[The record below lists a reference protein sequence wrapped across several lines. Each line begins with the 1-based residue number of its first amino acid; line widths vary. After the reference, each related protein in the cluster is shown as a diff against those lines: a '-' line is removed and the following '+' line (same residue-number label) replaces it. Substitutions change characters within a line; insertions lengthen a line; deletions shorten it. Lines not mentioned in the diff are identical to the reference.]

1 MKKLLVIL
9 TTLFV
14 LVGCKDAVTKVSEDE
29 KLFKVGNYEYSKEDL
44 YETMKRTDRGTVIL
58 QDAQKVLSDGVELTD
73 DMKKEAQEMVDNF
86 KQIFGDEF
94 DKTLA
99 QIGFDSEEAYM
110 ESLIYPDLKFKS
122 LTQAYVEENLDK
134 FVDEYKPLKARILQ
148 VDAEK
153 ADEIH
158 KEIKESNDF
167 EKVAKENAS
176 EGGAYHGEEKLYLV
190 KATQFPAS
198 ISNYLKDVSETG
210 LSEVIK
216 NDATESTYII
226 EVTETDAEKMQ
237 DEVISEFVNNQQVS
251 KEIVSALFKK
261 HDFKVYDKVIYD
273 HIQEN
278 FPEYLQK

>member
-94 DKTLA
+94 EKTLA

-198 ISNYLKDVSETG
+198 VSNYLKDVSETG

>member
-94 DKTLA
+94 EKTLA

>member
-29 KLFKVGNYEYSKEDL
+29 KLFKVGNYEYSKADL
-44 YETMKRTDRGTVIL
+44 YDTMKRTDRGTVIL
-58 QDAQKVLSDGVELTD
+58 QDAQKILSESVELTD

-94 DKTLA
+94 EATLA

-110 ESLIYPDLKFKS
+110 EALIYPDLKFKS
-122 LTQAYVEENLDK
+122 LTKTYVEENLDK

-148 VDAEK
+148 VDADK
-153 ADEIH
+153 ADDVH
-158 KEIKESNDF
+158 KEIKETNDF
-167 EKVAKENAS
+167 EKVAKENIS

-190 KATQFPAS
+190 KSTQFPAS

-210 LSEVIK
+210 LSDVIK

-226 EVTETDAEKMQ
+226 EVTEL
-237 DEVISEFVNNQQVS
+237 EVDNMKEEVVSELVNNQEVS

-261 HDFKVYDKVIYD
+261 HNFKVYDKVIYD